1 MRQLSEFSALSRTS
15 PKAMS
20 TARGNKM
27 KITTENT
34 EVTHGVILSVAKN
47 LIRPF
52 TPFRVTLCVILALCF
67 LGEALGVAPLQNDS
81 VKKYQSMIKQ
91 SPDFEPAWF
100 SLQTAYIQTNDLVSA
115 QKLEKIFLSDRLLW
129 GYIRTLFYAN
139 YFDSTVK
146 YIFIFSQKFPKSS
159 LVNDAVAL
167 GILIVDCG
175 KDTVNLK
182 RFAQAQYNLERG
194 NYNVSIDTIRAL
206 LVKSSNLAEYSYLL
220 LSKLYISKGEI
231 NQAISTL
238 NEFGQKFI
246 QSKFYPKTRYELGM
260 IYLESIKDTLKA
272 KDIFENLIS
281 DCPESPES
289 YFARSRLII
298 MSGGKTKESPAP
310 K

>member
-1 MRQLSEFSALSRTS
+1 MRQLSEFSALS
-15 PKAMS
+15 
-20 TARGNKM
+20 GNKM

-67 LGEALGVAPLQNDS
+67 MGEALPRLRARIEGVAPLQNDS
-81 VKKYQSMIKQ
+81 IKKYQQVIKQ

-167 GILIVDCG
+167 GILIVDGG

-220 LSKLYISKGEI
+220 LSKLYVAKGEI

-238 NEFGQKFI
+238 NEFGQKFV

-298 MSGGKTKESPAP
+298 ISGGKTKESPAP